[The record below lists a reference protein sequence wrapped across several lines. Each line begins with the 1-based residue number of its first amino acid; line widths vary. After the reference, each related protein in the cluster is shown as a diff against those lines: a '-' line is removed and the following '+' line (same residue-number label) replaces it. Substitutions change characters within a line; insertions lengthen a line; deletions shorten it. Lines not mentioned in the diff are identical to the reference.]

1 MKFFVGLVSTL
12 FCLTGCENSNDNVTT
27 NFRTDLTVDEIM
39 HLVLE
44 PSADVLWDSAGFVIT
59 VEGEESLAPT
69 TEEGWFAVESAAG
82 VVQESGNLLLIP
94 VRSENRADW
103 IQFTN
108 QMVDVAA
115 QARTA
120 ALNQDE
126 RSLFQAGA
134 DLYQT
139 CVSCHTRYWVQEPDI
154 E

>member
-12 FCLTGCENSNDNVTT
+12 FCLTGCESSNDNAST

-94 VRSENRADW
+94 ARSENRADW
-103 IQFTN
+103 IQFSN
-108 QMVDVAA
+108 QMADVAA

-120 ALNQDE
+120 ALNEDE
-126 RSLFQAGA
+126 TSLFQAGA

-139 CVSCHTRYWVQEPDI
+139 CVSCHSRYWVQETDI
-154 E
+154 D